1 MAERVIGI
9 SQSCVISL
17 RGSTVVSGKDDRVD
31 RVLVTKG
38 IFDSRSSAQA
48 AIAAGKVRVA
58 GRIVKKPSE
67 KIALNARI
75 EAEPE
80 HPWVSRAGLKLAHA
94 LEVFGVDPR
103 GLRCLDIGAS
113 TGGFTDVLLAQGA
126 ANVVAVDVGRDQLH
140 PRLRGHAQIRLLEA
154 TDARDLTTELVGAP
168 PQLLVCDASFISLH
182 KLLSVPLALSAPQA
196 QMIALF
202 KPQFEVGRAHIG
214 KGGIVQDAQA
224 SSQAEA
230 HFITWLE
237 EQDWRV
243 HARTDSPIKGGDG
256 NAERL
261 IYAKKA

>member
-1 MAERVIGI
+1 MWDQFA
-9 SQSCVISL
+9 
-17 RGSTVVSGKDDRVD
+17 GSSVVSDEFDRAD
-31 RVLVTKG
+31 RVLVNKG

-48 AIAAGKVRVA
+48 AIAAGKVKVA
-58 GRIVKKPSE
+58 GRGIKKPSE
-67 KIALNARI
+67 KIALDARI

-94 LEVFGVDPR
+94 LEVFEVDPS
-103 GLRCLDIGAS
+103 GLHCLDIGAS
-113 TGGFTDVLLAQGA
+113 TGGFTEVLLAHGA
-126 ANVVAVDVGRDQLH
+126 AQVVSVDVGRDQFH
-140 PRLRGHAQIRLLEA
+140 TRLRGHPQIRLLEA
-154 TDARDLTTELVGAP
+154 TDARDLTAEQLGAP

-202 KPQFEVGRAHIG
+202 KPQFEVGREHVG
-214 KGGIVQDAQA
+214 KGGIVQNHQA

-230 HFITWLE
+230 RFITWLE

-243 HARTDSPIKGGDG
+243 HARADSPIKGGDG

-261 IYAKKA
+261 IYARTA